1 MLIAAITGK
10 KRSGKDSLADYIVD
24 QFKFVKLSFAYKL
37 KEVIKD
43 YTGCVTY
50 RDEDREYDQTFSITK
65 KQIRQMAEELSLDE
79 QKFYDRF
86 YEQMLPHLMGVKA
99 SRFEYFMSYR
109 KFAQIL
115 ATDVCR
121 YLNDNIW
128 IEQVGKQIKESSCN
142 YVFSDVRF
150 DNEAKY
156 ILENGGHVIHIVR
169 PSLQMEDEHVSEQG
183 VDPLLVSVQIKNDG
197 TLDDLKDTFVQY
209 YFDVML
215 KGGKI

>member
-1 MLIAAITGK
+1 MLILGITAK
-10 KRSGKDSLADYIVD
+10 KRSGKDVLADYIVE

-37 KEVIKD
+37 KEVIKE

-50 RDEDREYDQTFSITK
+50 RDEDREYDQIFSITK
-65 KQIRQMAEELSLDE
+65 KQIRQMGEELDLYGD
-79 QKFYDRF
+79 QFYDRF
-86 YEQMLPHLMGVKA
+86 YEQMLPHLVGVKA

-115 ATDVCR
+115 GTDVCR

-128 IEQVGKQIKESSCN
+128 IEQVDKQIKETSCN

-156 ILENGGHVIHIVR
+156 IRDNGGHVVHIVR

-183 VDPLLVSVQIKNDG
+183 VDPKLVSVQIKNDG
-197 TLDDLKDTFVQY
+197 TLEDLKDTFVQY
-209 YFDVML
+209 YFDVIL
-215 KGGKI
+215 RGEKI